1 MRSRWVC
8 CLDLDTFFVSV
19 ERLLDPSL
27 QGRPVI
33 VGGRRGGPGVVTA
46 CSYEVRAY
54 GVRSGMSM
62 REASKLAPVE
72 TVFLSGRHGVY
83 SPYAQ
88 KVRAVLERYTPV
100 VQAASV
106 DEFYLDF
113 TGTERLYHQPGDQDG
128 AATIERTIRHMRE
141 SIHDEVGLPASAG
154 IGGSR
159 IVAKIASGRAK
170 PAGVFMVRH
179 GAEGD
184 FLRPLPV
191 RKFPGIGPRA
201 EVQMQAEGLYTLHEL
216 VAEAT
221 PCARERFARTI
232 AVVER
237 EMCGHGSASF
247 GRERPAFREHDPV
260 GQRVGSISN
269 ERTFFAALDDE
280 QRVLDQLLGL
290 TERVC
295 WRARKRGLRA
305 RTVSLK
311 LRTTDFHTVQR
322 SSTGP
327 ATAEEKEMLARVQS
341 LYRKVRPRAS
351 GLSVRL
357 VGIAL
362 SNLVDDGGQLA
373 LPFTQTKRVAA
384 AVDAIRGK
392 CGYDAVRLGA
402 VAKADGATRA
412 YE

>member
-1 MRSRWVC
+1 MFSMRGRWVC

-27 QGRPVI
+27 EGLPVI

-46 CSYEVRAY
+46 CSYEVRRY

-62 REASKLAPVE
+62 REASQLAPAE

-83 SPYAQ
+83 APYAQ

-100 VQAASV
+100 VQAASI

-113 TGTERLYHQPGDQDG
+113 TGTERLYADARDEDG
-128 AATIERTIRHMRE
+128 AATIERTVRAMRE
-141 SIHDEVGLPASAG
+141 AVAQEVGLPASAG
-154 IGGSR
+154 VGGSK

-170 PAGVFMVRH
+170 PAGVCMVRH
-179 GAEGD
+179 GAEED
-184 FLRPLPV
+184 FLRRLPV

-201 EVQMQAEGLYTLHEL
+201 EAQMRVEGLYTLHEL
-216 VAEAT
+216 VSESTAA
-221 PCARERFARTI
+221 ARRRFARTI
-232 AVVER
+232 AAVER
-237 EMCGHGSASF
+237 ELSGEGSARF
-247 GRERPAFREHDPV
+247 GRERPAFREHDPM
-260 GQRVGSISN
+260 GQRAGSISN
-269 ERTFFAALDDE
+269 ERTFFAGLHDE

-295 WRARKRGLRA
+295 WRARQRGLRA

-322 SSTGP
+322 SCTGE
-327 ATAEEKEMLARVQS
+327 ASAEEQEMLARVKA
-341 LYRKVRPRAS
+341 LYRKARPRAE
-351 GLSVRL
+351 GLPVRL

-373 LPFTQTKRVAA
+373 LPFTQTKRVAG
-384 AVDAIRGK
+384 AVDAIRHK

-402 VAKADGATRA
+402 VGKTRTF
-412 YE
+412 E